1 MSEALFLAD
10 SSIWLAARRNRE
22 SYLAELLADRVARDE
37 VATCTP
43 VALEV
48 LSASP
53 AAGLDHEWRVLWEQL
68 RWLPSDD
75 AVVQRGLELLRD
87 LARAENG
94 SRPRRPLAFVVA
106 ACAEAAGEVTVWH
119 WDDDLGAVCEFAGI
133 PHGPEHEWAS
143 GAGLVA

>member
-1 MSEALFLAD
+1 MSEPMFLAD

-48 LSASP
+48 LSTSP
-53 AAGLDHEWRVLWEQL
+53 GAGLDHEWRVLWEHL
-68 RWLPSDD
+68 RWLPADD
-75 AVVQRGLELLRD
+75 AIVQRGLELLRELGRTED
-87 LARAENG
+87 GAK
-94 SRPRRPLAFVVA
+94 PRRPLAFVVA
-106 ACAEAAGEVTVWH
+106 ACAEASGDVTVWH
-119 WDDDLGAVCEFAGI
+119 WDDDLTAVCEFAGI